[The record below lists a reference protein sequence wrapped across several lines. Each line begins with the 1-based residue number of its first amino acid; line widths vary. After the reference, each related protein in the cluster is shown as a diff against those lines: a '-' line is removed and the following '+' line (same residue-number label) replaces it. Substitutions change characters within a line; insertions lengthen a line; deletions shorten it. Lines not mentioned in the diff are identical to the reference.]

1 MSHEKEFTTMELFS
15 GAGGGILA
23 SRILGHKP
31 LVAIEWD
38 AYCCQVIRERIADGW
53 FPNMQVHEGDVR
65 LFDPS
70 QWRGRISCINAGF
83 PCQDISVAG
92 GQAGIGEGTRSNLY
106 REVIRIADAVRP
118 EYIFLENVSA
128 IVSKS
133 KNYLEVICKDLA
145 EIGYDAVW
153 TTLPASAIGAKH
165 KRDRWWLLGY
175 PQHNGQLATEIGEGS
190 ESGNDSNATRAKQAS
205 ESSRSGEQH
214 GHVGYPSNE
223 GLSDRRQSRR
233 QKSETETRT
242 GLEPKPE
249 RPGEDVANKP
259 HGKRN
264 ERTERGATQSA
275 EHEQF
280 GGRQTKPQICG
291 MANDMAHRM
300 DVHDWVQEEAQV
312 GRTTTETENRAS
324 RLKALGNGQVP
335 LQAAV
340 AFSILWEIMDEANDW
355 KAHEAAQNENTVS

>member
-1 MSHEKEFTTMELFS
+1 MQVRGMSNEFTTMELFS

-53 FPNMQVHEGDVR
+53 FPNMQVHEGDIR

-70 QWRGRISCINAGF
+70 LWRGRISCINAGF
-83 PCQDISVAG
+83 PCQDISNAG

-133 KNYLEVICKDLA
+133 KNYLEVICKDIA

-165 KRDRWWLLGY
+165 KRDRWWLLAFPSKQRCDSGGSDREERHVQDNEKRQY
-175 PQHNGQLATEIGEGS
+175 SQIRQEGNRPQLGS
-190 ESGNDSNATRAKQAS
+190 SSTCDVFSNANSTQLKRK
-205 ESSRSGEQH
+205 
-214 GHVGYPSNE
+214 
-223 GLSDRRQSRR
+223 RQPVRVQ
-233 QKSETETRT
+233 QKYTNAGDTCR
-242 GLEPKPE
+242 
-249 RPGEDVANKP
+249 
-259 HGKRN
+259 
-264 ERTERGATQSA
+264 
-275 EHEQF
+275 
-280 GGRQTKPQICG
+280 RQTKSSLG
-291 MANDMAHRM
+291 RVADDVAHRM

-312 GRTTTETENRAS
+312 GRTTTEKENRAN

-335 LQAAV
+335 LQAAT
-340 AFSILWEIMDEANDW
+340 AFSILWKIMKESA
-355 KAHEAAQNENTVS
+355 